1 MNIDLER
8 ILEHVRDEY
17 GLPSLAATAFVGQET
32 QSAAVGVRKVGTD
45 VPVTVDDNYH
55 LGSISKSFTATVA
68 AKLIEDGLL
77 RWDSRLEEH
86 FSDIPMR
93 DEYKTVTLEML
104 LSHRA
109 GFARDVSD
117 RSLYDPDLAPDKTRL
132 MFVENVL
139 KRPSIHTPGATHDYS
154 NDGYALA
161 SIMLERASGKPFDT
175 LLREVIF
182 DPLEM
187 RSARFGAT
195 RQPDSLE
202 QLWGHALR
210 GTRLLTIEP
219 NQDTNNAHVHHGAG
233 KLECSMPD
241 LAKYLIAHVQ
251 GERGT
256 DSIISSASFQELHRD
271 HTGNS
276 EYGLG
281 WGVVP
286 RAWSGGLALTH
297 AGSNW
302 WFYAVTWLA
311 PARDFG
317 FGIATNLG
325 DGLWPCDDAAGK
337 IIGALEKWLNETP
350 RRNDMAASKQTTS
363 KPSSQ
368 TKPVPTKAVK
378 LPHHPMIIGGREVSS
393 GSQDLIAPAT
403 GKAFATVAVGTVK
416 DVQKAVEAAKLAQV
430 KWAALS
436 PAERSAA
443 LLKWADAL
451 EKHADRLAELES
463 VNAGKPIKLAKYS
476 DVPVAIDNIRYF
488 AATVRRSEGAAAGSY
503 MGGYSSMIVRVPVGV
518 VAAITPWNYPIL
530 MAAWKLGP
538 ALAAGCAVVIKPA
551 PNTPI
556 TTIELARIAGE
567 AGLPAGLI
575 NVVTGGAEVG
585 EAMVTHPDVR
595 MVSFTGSTRTGQRI
609 GELAGRGTKRV
620 TLELGGKAP
629 FIVFN
634 DADLEAAVQGA
645 VAGAFVNAGQD
656 CTAATRIYVQDG
668 LYKKFLDRFKK
679 VASGLRT
686 GKLESESTD
695 LGPLSSLAQLEKV
708 SAYVESAKKQK
719 IRVELGGERLKGDG
733 FYYAPTILTNAP
745 QKSNVVQE
753 EIFGPVVVVNR
764 FGSEA
769 EAIHL
774 GNDVAYGLAASVWT
788 KDVQRA
794 LRVSA
799 ALEFGTVW
807 VNDHLPLTSEMP
819 HGGFKSSGVGK
830 DLSHY
835 ALEEYTIPKHIM
847 FDTTGDARKG
857 WHFTIFGDQ

>member
-1 MNIDLER
+1 
-8 ILEHVRDEY
+8 
-17 GLPSLAATAFVGQET
+17 
-32 QSAAVGVRKVGTD
+32 
-45 VPVTVDDNYH
+45 
-55 LGSISKSFTATVA
+55 
-68 AKLIEDGLL
+68 
-77 RWDSRLEEH
+77 
-86 FSDIPMR
+86 
-93 DEYKTVTLEML
+93 
-104 LSHRA
+104 
-109 GFARDVSD
+109 
-117 RSLYDPDLAPDKTRL
+117 
-132 MFVENVL
+132 
-139 KRPSIHTPGATHDYS
+139 
-154 NDGYALA
+154 
-161 SIMLERASGKPFDT
+161 
-175 LLREVIF
+175 
-182 DPLEM
+182 
-187 RSARFGAT
+187 
-195 RQPDSLE
+195 
-202 QLWGHALR
+202 
-210 GTRLLTIEP
+210 
-219 NQDTNNAHVHHGAG
+219 
-233 KLECSMPD
+233 
-241 LAKYLIAHVQ
+241 
-251 GERGT
+251 
-256 DSIISSASFQELHRD
+256 
-271 HTGNS
+271 
-276 EYGLG
+276 
-281 WGVVP
+281 
-286 RAWSGGLALTH
+286 
-297 AGSNW
+297 
-302 WFYAVTWLA
+302 
-311 PARDFG
+311 
-317 FGIATNLG
+317 
-325 DGLWPCDDAAGK
+325 
-337 IIGALEKWLNETP
+337 
-350 RRNDMAASKQTTS
+350 MAASKQTS
-363 KPSSQ
+363 AKPSSK
-368 TKPVPTKAVK
+368 TKPVPTKAVR
-378 LPHHPMIIGGREVSS
+378 LPHYPMVIGGREVPS

-403 GKAFATVAVGTVK
+403 GKAFATVAVGTIK
-416 DVQKAVEAAKLAQV
+416 DVQKAVEVAKLAQV

-451 EKHADRLAELES
+451 EKHSDRLAELES

-518 VAAITPWNYPIL
+518 VVAITPWNYPML

-567 AGLPAGLI
+567 AGLPSGLI

-629 FIVFN
+629 FLVFD

-668 LYKKFLDRFKK
+668 VYKKFLDRFKK
-679 VASGLRT
+679 VASSLRT

-695 LGPLSSLAQLEKV
+695 LGPLSSQAQLEKV
-708 SAYVESAKKQK
+708 SAYVESAKKQR
-719 IRVELGGERLKGDG
+719 IRVELGGEKLKGDG

-769 EAIHL
+769 EAIQL

-794 LRVSA
+794 LRVSS

-847 FDTTGDARKG
+847 FDTTGDTRKG